1 VKFTPSPPALVRVF
15 DATVDRLRGVERR
28 TMFGYPAVFVRGN
41 MIAGLVRNRMVVRLS
56 ANDRAAFL
64 ALPGAK
70 PFIAM
75 RGRVMKQWA
84 VVPPSMLKSRA
95 TLARWLARSLAHGR
109 TLPPKVRGKGR
120 ATSAAPSRR
129 PWAARRRRAC
139 PPARN

>member
-1 VKFTPSPPALVRVF
+1 MKFTPSPPALVGVF
-15 DATVDRLRGVERR
+15 DATVESLRGVERR

-41 MIAGLVRNRMVVRLS
+41 MIAGLVRHRMIVRLRE
-56 ANDRAAFL
+56 ADRAAFL

-95 TLARWLARSLAHGR
+95 TLERWLARALAYGR
-109 TLPPKVRGKGR
+109 SLPPKQR
-120 ATSAAPSRR
+120 ASRPPR
-129 PWAARRRRAC
+129 SGRRR
-139 PPARN
+139 